1 MERVMTVSTPPQP
14 ASADTQLLASI
25 LRHSTAGSAAPTAHL
40 NRLHQACLA
49 LERCRRALLKMV
61 EAAPTPAVDL
71 AGAEADS
78 QQYRQ
83 AVAHWW
89 QQLAPGFTTAR
100 LQVAADQRRLYLN
113 ELALLGQA
121 TLALSDAGLAMVD
134 AMLQQREGVQVSRH
148 YAPQL
153 PQLADALLVES
164 GGGQPCV
171 LFMPDQTVEL
181 VEYPDRGTMNQALGE
196 LFGQPFEW
204 QGRPLDSTQDPCLI
218 SIRGSLDTLLDEEV
232 SAWQTG
238 DSAAPAHVR
247 ERFGTRL
254 AKAVPHALRHAL
266 NQALAYDAELYS
278 RMVSFGSLTPS
289 WPVYITERKQADLLR
304 RIQAWIGPEQELT
317 EGLESYRRQYDE
329 LNRDEQAM
337 TNTLA
342 VLRHETGWLAD
353 DFWTHHKAGLIER
366 RHRHLL
372 NEARL
377 QLAEGTLDADDLQRL
392 EQVLDGK
399 PDLSSPELPDQPV
412 SAALTLAVESQSVTL
427 DGALVIAQAQSLQEP
442 GATLPVLF
450 YLPGK
455 GGGLAKFSSLDVLC
469 EQLRFTLNS
478 GLHTALWRH
487 ISPLQ
492 REMAMSDVTQVRV
505 QRIEGAAMV
514 HSVQAQIDA
523 VGTVLKAMRVRGG
536 PVADKDPLSKE
547 PGQFYA
553 EWADNLCC
561 PDHPARD
568 RAIDQLAEQQR
579 TALMAHQLPQWLL
592 DAQSGVREEY
602 ARQLT
607 DFHAAAGV
615 LEQHLTR
622 TLPSFETLA
631 QQQLNERLERDMGVK
646 LDLQQ
651 ISVELPQAVHDKV
664 DIDPQFGM
672 PVAGRNWQPSEATVT
687 FSLSQLA
694 RYNVDANNEFEVARL
709 RFARFTTV
717 GLQPLPA
724 GLNADYLIKT
734 LPDLDVARVYRE
746 KLSRT
751 FNLPSAHT
759 AEQQLANEVLLK
771 PYELGIVLEG
781 YVAHHRRRLSD
792 GGWQLLCQAAA
803 MREPQQQ
810 RSAGIQTHWVVF
822 KPGQSV
828 SGERGGQALGGLCA
842 IESLSS
848 GMVLLYLPQAPDD
861 QGLIEASSLDDARRR
876 LVQRLIA
883 RPPMVAWL
891 AERVAQGADSARH
904 QSFIEQALQRSF
916 EGFIGFSQALNLQ
929 VTVQQFQYRQWLLQ
943 AQSLADARSTLDIR
957 RQHKIASG
965 LRYLMY
971 LKAVLSFVPGLG
983 TLISLKDGWDDGH
996 SAAAAFERGNSVEG
1010 VLFSGSVMLSVL
1022 DVLLT
1027 VIPGGASL
1035 ATMARLA
1042 RRSTR
1047 LRQASQLTVA
1057 PSVAAAKRY
1066 VLTPFLGYDA
1076 PMPAGS
1082 ARARAGRDAGTWLH
1096 GDQLWIEHAG
1106 KHYPVYRRPGEQ
1118 TLRLKKN
1125 NAHGYEPPVR
1135 WNGKD
1140 WEYHTDTGLRGGIK
1154 SRIAETII
1162 ADSIASP
1169 DFTSHH
1175 ARQFLNQFDFPEPV
1189 QRRLELDLA
1198 IYYQTHGTLPAWV
1211 QAYRRAGGSEPSE
1224 LMRLLSQ
1231 PPLNA
1236 GQPVLLP
1243 QPLVRPPVSTPAV
1256 AARPG
1261 SVVPVVP
1268 VMHVRPTVAAA
1279 PVQAGPSYVT
1289 WPAAS
1294 SSTPPVAGPSRA
1306 AVVAPGRRPATLV
1319 DNSPVDPQWA
1329 LPARDVTVLERVEG
1343 QLPIFR
1349 MAGRDHAE
1357 VVNIGG
1363 RSYQILPAGAQ
1374 PHQHSVLL
1382 KHPQLDAES
1391 FDAVDFSMQL
1401 DIHYQPRPAR
1411 YEGGHWV
1418 MQGGLFG
1425 EPITRLVEQVR
1436 PGFTSDGARLIARR
1450 VYAMADPTTSRL
1462 SSSRLFTLRATLDA
1476 WHNQSKAP
1484 LAALNDPLLLLDQRT
1499 PVTMNGGRM
1508 RLGVSPRLN
1517 QTGFVRLDFNLSAEG
1532 VPDLVL
1538 RSALLS
1544 NKAGVSGRRALQQL
1558 LEKLLSNAGYHIID
1572 DVVTRIDRASVVI
1585 FQRVGL
1591 DEVFM
1596 MYMRRA
1602 TPKSYEI
1609 DISGANA
1616 RYVLSNRWL
1625 DHQLSDAG
1633 GARWSRLDEMISTAR
1648 RDGKLVR
1655 LVGGTVFPYGNLHRP
1670 EAFVTRLADTF

>member
-1 MERVMTVSTPPQP
+1 MTMSTPQQP
-14 ASADTQLLASI
+14 ALADAQLLASI
-25 LRHSTAGSAAPTAHL
+25 LRHSTAGSAMPTVYL
-40 NRLHQACLA
+40 NRLHQACLS
-49 LERCRRALLKMV
+49 LERCRRTLLQLL
-61 EAAPTPAVDL
+61 EAAPTPAVELPRD
-71 AGAEADS
+71 EDHPR
-78 QQYRQ
+78 QYRQ

-89 QQLAPGFTTAR
+89 QQLAPGFTTTR
-100 LQVAADQRRLYLN
+100 LQVAADQRHLYLA
-113 ELALLGQA
+113 ELALLGRA
-121 TLALSDAGLAMVD
+121 TLALNDAGLALID
-134 AMLQQREGVQVSRH
+134 TMLQRREGVQVSRH
-148 YAPQL
+148 CAPQL
-153 PQLADALLVES
+153 PQLADALLIES
-164 GGGQPCV
+164 GGQPCV

-181 VEYPDRGTMNQALGE
+181 VEYPDRESLNEALGE
-196 LFGQPFEW
+196 LFDQSFQW
-204 QGRPLDSTQDPCLI
+204 QGQMLDSTQDPCLV
-218 SIRGSLDTLLDEEV
+218 SVQSSLDMLLDREV

-238 DSAAPAHVR
+238 DSASGHVR
-247 ERFGTRL
+247 EVFGTRL
-254 AKAVPHALRHAL
+254 AKPVPQALRHAL

-278 RMVSFGSLTPS
+278 RVVSFGSLAPS
-289 WPVYITERKQADLLR
+289 WPVFITERRQADQLR
-304 RIQAWIGPEQELT
+304 RIQTWIGPEQELT

-329 LNRDEQAM
+329 LSRDEQAM
-337 TNTLA
+337 TAMLDA
-342 VLRHETGWLAD
+342 LRHGTGWLAD
-353 DFWTHHKAGLIER
+353 DFWTHRKAVLIEH

-377 QLAEGTLDADDLQRL
+377 QLAEGTLDAEDLQRL
-392 EQVLDGK
+392 EQVLGGK
-399 PDLSSPELPDQPV
+399 PEQAPRELPDQPV
-412 SAALTLAVESQSVTL
+412 SAALTLVVESQSVTL
-427 DGALVIAQAQSLQEP
+427 DGALVIARAQSLQEP
-442 GATLPVLF
+442 GAELPVLF

-455 GGGLAKFSSLDVLC
+455 GGGLARFPSLDALC

-478 GLHTALWRH
+478 GLQTALWRH
-487 ISPLQ
+487 VSPLQ
-492 REMAMSDVTQVRV
+492 RDMAMSDVKQVRV

-523 VGTVLKAMRVRGG
+523 VGSVLKALQVGG
-536 PVADKDPLSKE
+536 ETVGQKGRLTNDPEQL
-547 PGQFYA
+547 YA
-553 EWADNLCC
+553 EWADNLCG

-592 DAQSGVREEY
+592 DAEPRVREEY
-602 ARQLT
+602 ARQLA

-631 QQQLNERLERDMGVK
+631 QQQLSMRLERDLGVK
-646 LDLQQ
+646 LDVQQ
-651 ISVELPQAVHDKV
+651 ISVELPQTVHDKV

-672 PVAGRNWQPSEATVT
+672 PVAGRNWQPGEATVT
-687 FSLSQLA
+687 LSLSRLA
-694 RYNVDANNEFEVARL
+694 RYSIDPDNEFEVARL
-709 RFARFTTV
+709 RFARFTTI
-717 GLQPLPA
+717 GLKQLPA

-734 LPDLDVARVYRE
+734 LPDLDVARIYRE
-746 KLSRT
+746 KLAST
-751 FNLPSAHT
+751 FNLPLAHN
-759 AEQQLANEVLLK
+759 AGQQLANEVLLK

-781 YVAHHRRRLSD
+781 YVARHRRRLSD
-792 GGWQLLCQAAA
+792 DGWQLLCQAAA
-803 MREPQQQ
+803 MREARQQ

-842 IESLSS
+842 IESLTS

-883 RPPMVAWL
+883 RPRMVAWL

-904 QSFIEQALQRSF
+904 QSFIEQALSRSF

-957 RQHKIASG
+957 RQHKLAGS

-971 LKAVLSFVPGLG
+971 LKAVLSFAPGLG

-1010 VLFSGSVMLSVL
+1010 VLFCGSVMLSVL

-1047 LRQASQLTVA
+1047 LRQVSQLTIA

-1076 PMPAGS
+1076 PMPTGA
-1082 ARARAGRDAGTWLH
+1082 ARTRAGKDAGTWLH
-1096 GDQLWIEHAG
+1096 GDQLWIEHGG

-1140 WEYHTDTGLRGGIK
+1140 WEYHTEVGLRGGIK
-1154 SRIAETII
+1154 SRIAENII
-1162 ADSIASP
+1162 ADSMASP
-1169 DFTSHH
+1169 NFTRQH
-1175 ARQFLNQFDFPEPV
+1175 ARQFLDQFDFPQAR

-1198 IYYQTHGTLPAWV
+1198 VHYQAHGTLPAWA
-1211 QAYRRAGGSEPSE
+1211 QAYQRGSAGQPSE
-1224 LMRLLSQ
+1224 LIRLLSQ

-1236 GQPVLLP
+1236 GQPARLP
-1243 QPLVRPPVSTPAV
+1243 QPVARPTVPAP
-1256 AARPG
+1256 AIPARPG
-1261 SVVPVVP
+1261 PAVPVV
-1268 VMHVRPTVAAA
+1268 HVRPTVAAA
-1279 PVQAGPSYVT
+1279 PAQAGPSYVT

-1294 SSTPPVAGPSRA
+1294 TSTLPTAGPSSA
-1306 AVVAPGRRPATLV
+1306 AVVTPGGRQATLV
-1319 DNSPVDPQWA
+1319 GHSPVDPQWA
-1329 LPARDVTVLERVEG
+1329 LPLRDVTVLERVEG

-1349 MAGRDHAE
+1349 MAGRDQAE

-1382 KHPQLDAES
+1382 KDPQLRAER
-1391 FDAVDFSMQL
+1391 FDAIDFEMQL
-1401 DIHYQPRPAR
+1401 DINRQPRPAR
-1411 YEGGHWV
+1411 YEGDHWV
-1418 MQGGLFG
+1418 MQGRLFR
-1425 EPITRLVEQVR
+1425 EPITRLVAQAR
-1436 PGFTSDGARLIARR
+1436 PGFTADSVKLIGQRI
-1450 VYAMADPTTSRL
+1450 YTMADPTTSRL
-1462 SSSRLFTLRATLDA
+1462 TSSRLFTLRATLDA
-1476 WHNQSKAP
+1476 WQNQSKAP
-1484 LAALNDPLLLLDQRT
+1484 LVGLNDPLLVLDQRI
-1499 PVTMNGGRM
+1499 PVPMNAGRV
-1508 RLGVSPRLN
+1508 RLGVRPRLN
-1517 QTGFVRLDFNLSAEG
+1517 LSGCARLDFNLSAAG
-1532 VPDLVL
+1532 VSELVL
-1538 RSALLS
+1538 QSALMS
-1544 NKAGVSGRRALQQL
+1544 NKAGLTGRRALQQL
-1558 LEKLLSNAGYHIID
+1558 MEKLLSNAGYQIIED
-1572 DVVTRIDRASVVI
+1572 GATRIDRTSVVI
-1585 FQRVGL
+1585 FQRTGL
-1591 DEVFM
+1591 DELFM
-1596 MYMRRA
+1596 MHLRRA
-1602 TPKSYEI
+1602 SPKSSEI
-1609 DISGANA
+1609 DMSGMDG

-1625 DHQLSDAG
+1625 DYQLADVAG
-1633 GARWSRLDEMISTAR
+1633 APRSALDEKILTAR
-1648 RDGKLVR
+1648 HNGKLVR

>member
-1 MERVMTVSTPPQP
+1 MTVSTSPQP

-25 LRHSTAGSAAPTAHL
+25 LRHSTAGSAMPTVHL
-40 NRLHQACLA
+40 NRLHQACLS
-49 LERCRRALLKMV
+49 LERCRRTLLKMV
-61 EAAPTPAVDL
+61 EAAPTPTVDL
-71 AGAEADS
+71 PGDEADFK
-78 QQYRQ
+78 QYRQ

-100 LQVAADQRRLYLN
+100 LQVAADQRRLYLT
-113 ELALLGQA
+113 ELALLGHA

-148 YAPQL
+148 HALQL
-153 PQLADALLVES
+153 PQLTDALLLEN

-171 LFMPDQTVEL
+171 LFMPDQAAEL
-181 VEYPDRGTMNQALGE
+181 VEYPDRESVNQALGE
-196 LFGQPFEW
+196 LFDQPFEW
-204 QGRPLDSTQDPCLI
+204 QGQPLDNTQDACLV
-218 SIRGSLDTLLDEEV
+218 SIQSSLDTLLNQEF

-238 DSAAPAHVR
+238 DSAASGHVR
-247 ERFGTRL
+247 EVFGTRL
-254 AKAVPHALRHAL
+254 AKAVPQALRHAL

-278 RMVSFGSLTPS
+278 RTVSFGSLAPS

-304 RIQAWIGPEQELT
+304 RIQTWIGPEQELG

-329 LNRDEQAM
+329 LSRDEQAM
-337 TNTLA
+337 INTLA
-342 VLRHETGWLAD
+342 ALRHETGWLTD
-353 DFWTHHKAGLIER
+353 DFWTHRRAGLIEHR
-366 RHRHLL
+366 QRHLL

-399 PDLSSPELPDQPV
+399 PDQASPELPDQPV

-442 GATLPVLF
+442 GAALPVLF

-455 GGGLAKFSSLDVLC
+455 GGGLARFSSLDVLC

-487 ISPLQ
+487 INPLQ
-492 REMAMSDVTQVRV
+492 RDMAMSDVTQVSV
-505 QRIEGAAMV
+505 QRIAGAAMV

-523 VGTVLKAMRVRGG
+523 IGSMLKAMRVKGQ
-536 PVADKDPLSKE
+536 PVADKGPLSKE
-547 PGQFYA
+547 PGQLYA
-553 EWADNLCC
+553 EWADNLCG

-592 DAQSGVREEY
+592 DAQPGVREEY

-622 TLPSFETLA
+622 TLPSFDALA
-631 QQQLNERLERDMGVK
+631 QQQLNERLERDLGVK
-646 LDLQQ
+646 PDVQQ
-651 ISVELPQAVHDKV
+651 ISVELPQTVHDKL

-672 PVAGRNWQPSEATVT
+672 PVAGRNWQPSEATAT

-694 RYNVDANNEFEVARL
+694 RYNIDPDNEFEVARL
-709 RFARFTTV
+709 RFARFTTL

-734 LPDLDVARVYRE
+734 LPDLDVARAYRE
-746 KLSRT
+746 KLAST

-759 AEQQLANEVLLK
+759 AEQHLANEVLLK

-803 MREPQQQ
+803 MRDARQQ
-810 RSAGIQTHWVVF
+810 RAAGIQTHWVVF

-848 GMVLLYLPQAPDD
+848 GKVVLYLPQAPDD

-904 QSFIEQALQRSF
+904 QSFIEQALSRSF

-957 RQHKIASG
+957 RQHKLAGS

-1047 LRQASQLTVA
+1047 LRQVSQLTIA
-1057 PSVAAAKRY
+1057 PSVAATKRY
-1066 VLTPFLGYDA
+1066 VLPPFLGYDA
-1076 PMPAGS
+1076 PLPTGS

-1106 KHYPVYRRPGEQ
+1106 KHYPVYRRPGEH

-1140 WEYHTDTGLRGGIK
+1140 WEYHTDVGLRGGIK
-1154 SRIAETII
+1154 SRVAETII
-1162 ADSIASP
+1162 ADSLASP
-1169 DFTSHH
+1169 TFTRHH
-1175 ARQFLNQFDFPEPV
+1175 ARQFLDQFDFPEPV

-1198 IYYQTHGTLPAWV
+1198 VHYQAHGTLPAWV
-1211 QAYRRAGGSEPSE
+1211 LAYRRAGGSEPSQ
-1224 LMRLLSQ
+1224 LMQLLNQ
-1231 PPLNA
+1231 PPLNLS
-1236 GQPVLLP
+1236 QSVRLP
-1243 QPLVRPPVSTPAV
+1243 QPVVRPAVSTPAV
-1256 AARPG
+1256 PTRPG
-1261 SVVPVVP
+1261 PAVPVV
-1268 VMHVRPTVAAA
+1268 HVRPTVAAA
-1279 PVQAGPSYVT
+1279 PAQAGPSYVT

-1294 SSTPPVAGPSRA
+1294 SSTSPVAGPSRA
-1306 AVVAPGRRPATLV
+1306 AAVAPGRRPATLV

-1349 MAGRDHAE
+1349 MAGGNQAE

-1363 RSYQILPAGAQ
+1363 SSYQILPAGAR

-1382 KHPQLDAES
+1382 KHPRLNAES
-1391 FDAVDFSMQL
+1391 FDTVDFSMQL
-1401 DIHYQPRPAR
+1401 DIHCQPRPAR
-1411 YEGGHWV
+1411 YEGDRWV

-1425 EPITRLVEQVR
+1425 APVTRLVEQVR
-1436 PGFTSDGARLIARR
+1436 PGFTADSVKLIARR
-1450 VYAMADPTTSRL
+1450 IYAMADPTTPQL

-1476 WHNQSKAP
+1476 WHNQGKAP
-1484 LAALNDPLLLLDQRT
+1484 LASLNDPLLVLDQRT
-1499 PVTMNGGRM
+1499 PVTMNAGRV
-1508 RLGVSPRLN
+1508 RVGVSPRLN
-1517 QTGFVRLDFNLSAEG
+1517 QSGCIRLDFNVTAEG
-1532 VPDLVL
+1532 VPELVL
-1538 RSALLS
+1538 RSALMS

-1558 LEKLLSNAGYHIID
+1558 MEKLLRNAGYQIID
-1572 DVVTRIDRASVVI
+1572 DVVTRIDRGSVVI
-1585 FQRVGL
+1585 FQRAGL

-1596 MYMRRA
+1596 MYIRRA

-1609 DISGANA
+1609 DMSGVDG

-1625 DHQLSDAG
+1625 DHQLSDVG
-1633 GARWSRLDEMISTAR
+1633 GAHWSRLDEMITTAR
-1648 RDGKLVR
+1648 RNGKLVR

-1670 EAFVTRLADTF
+1670 EAYVTRLADTF